1 MIACCAPPVLLA
13 VDFAV
18 LSVAVPQL
26 RNDLALG
33 DAEVRWLFSAYNLTF
48 GCLLLAAGRAADRRG
63 RRRMLIAGLAV
74 FGSAAMLT
82 ALATT
87 GWMAVTGRALQGA
100 GAAIMTP
107 AALSLLTATTR
118 EGPDRSRVLAAYG
131 LAISAG
137 FVTGTLISGALA
149 TVASW
154 RPAVAAT
161 IPLAAAAIALAR
173 RLPGDETTREAGG
186 ETPREAGAQTPC
198 EAGAQTAGE
207 AGAETARGSGPPA
220 LAVAALV
227 ATAALAAA
235 YGGPFGLAIAAAAA
249 GALIAL
255 GGRALVLACVA
266 GMVVT
271 ATGVGGTLLLTLYL
285 QDSLA
290 YSPLAAG
297 AVFACFGAA
306 AVPGAVAAR
315 RLRARRGVATGLAA
329 QGGGL
334 LLAVPAAASGSTPA
348 IVASVAGFGFGHV
361 IGNASVAA
369 VATAR
374 ARPARHGAVAGMLVT
389 AQYLGGA
396 LGPAVLGRA
405 EFETGMVAAGAIAV
419 AAAAL
424 TWVLDAAP

>member
-1 MIACCAPPVLLA
+1 VIACCAPPVLLA

-26 RNDLALG
+26 RTDLALG
-33 DAEVRWLFSAYNLTF
+33 DVEVRWLFSAYNLAF
-48 GCLLLAAGRAADRRG
+48 GCLLLTAGRAADRYG
-63 RRRMLIAGLAV
+63 RRRLLIGGLVIFGLA
-74 FGSAAMLT
+74 ATLT
-82 ALATT
+82 ALARS
-87 GWMAVTGRALQGA
+87 GWMALAGRSLQGA
-100 GAAIMTP
+100 GAAVMTP

-118 EGPDRSRVLAAYG
+118 EGPDRNRVLAAYG

-137 FVTGTLISGALA
+137 FVTGTLISCVLA

-173 RLPGDETTREAGG
+173 RLP
-186 ETPREAGAQTPC
+186 
-198 EAGAQTAGE
+198 TAD
-207 AGAETARGSGPPA
+207 TARASGDTASVSRHDATRVSGGDAGVVSAAPGPPA
-220 LAVAALV
+220 LLVAALV

-235 YGGPFGLAIAAAAA
+235 YGWPVGLGVAGLAA
-249 GALIAL
+249 GSLVVL
-255 GGRALVLACVA
+255 GGRALMLACVA

-271 ATGVGGTLLLTLYL
+271 ATAVGGTLLLTLYL
-285 QDSLA
+285 QDSLG
-290 YSPLAAG
+290 YTPLAAG
-297 AVFACFGAA
+297 VVFACFGAA
-306 AVPGAVAAR
+306 AVPGANAAK
-315 RLRARRGVATGLAA
+315 RLRAGRGVVTGLAA

-334 LLAVPAAASGSTPA
+334 LLAVPAAASGSAPA

-405 EFETGMVAAGAIAV
+405 GFEAGMVVAGATAV
-419 AAAAL
+419 TAAVL
-424 TWVLDAAP
+424 TWVVDATA